1 MGERANRTVGES
13 RLGEQGKPFGPNR
26 SAKPVGVGKASRSGA
41 GFSLSESAPEANTVA
56 EAEEDPRLSDEA
68 GVEPFTYPSPLSPI
82 DAHPTP
88 AQARGMRW
96 FWRGAFF
103 AGANETI
110 VLEYLP
116 LFALAFGASVGE
128 IGLLAA
134 GVGLAAT
141 IAFIPGA
148 WLSSRWRYR
157 KPFVL
162 ATGWGAAQLLF
173 IPLAVVPL
181 LFDVPLVVRL
191 IIALVAMRAFVFN
204 LALPAWTALVADL
217 VPAGMR
223 GRYFST
229 RNFLYG
235 LGGLAGLLLVAI
247 LLASLGSKEG
257 WLLVWLLVLM
267 AGVAYHWT
275 FSHIPERELT
285 PAEEPPRPRFGPWT
299 ALLRDANF
307 QTYGGTV
314 LIWNVSLYMAA
325 PFFNVHLVKNLGA
338 SPLWVGSL
346 LVVMSVFGLLGQLLF
361 GKVLDF
367 RGSRWV
373 MAVCGLL
380 IPFLP
385 WAWYFVN
392 APYQVIAINAVAGVA
407 WAGYMLA
414 SFNFLLTI
422 SPPGQQRYYAA
433 AYQTLVYLSTFL
445 GPLLGGAIAAAYGIK
460 TLFLLS
466 GAGRMLACLL
476 FVRFV
481 RESRMEVQPW
491 RRRLAQTEAVTP

>member
-1 MGERANRTVGES
+1 
-13 RLGEQGKPFGPNR
+13 
-26 SAKPVGVGKASRSGA
+26 
-41 GFSLSESAPEANTVA
+41 
-56 EAEEDPRLSDEA
+56 
-68 GVEPFTYPSPLSPI
+68 
-82 DAHPTP
+82 
-88 AQARGMRW
+88 MRW
-96 FWRGAFF
+96 FWWGAFF
-103 AGANETI
+103 AGANETV
-110 VLEYLP
+110 VLQYLP
-116 LFALAFGASVGE
+116 LFALAFGASNGE

-134 GVGLAAT
+134 GIGLAAT
-141 IAFIPGA
+141 LAFVPGA

-173 IPLAVVPL
+173 IPLAVVSL
-181 LFDVPLVVRL
+181 LIHVPLAVRF
-191 IIALVAMRAFVFN
+191 IIALAAIRAFVFS
-204 LALPAWTALVADL
+204 LALPAWTALAADL

-229 RNFLYG
+229 RNLLYG
-235 LGGLAGLLLVAI
+235 LGGLVGLLLVAL

-257 WLLVWLLVLM
+257 WLLVWLLILM

-285 PAEEPPRPRFGPWT
+285 PVGEPSRPRLGPRT

-307 QTYGGTV
+307 QAYGATV
-314 LIWNVSLYMAA
+314 LLWSISLYMAA
-325 PFFNVHLVKNLGA
+325 PFFNVRLVKNLGA
-338 SPLWVGSL
+338 SPLWVGGL

-361 GKVLDF
+361 GKTVDL

-373 MAVCGLL
+373 MAVCGLV

-392 APYQVIAINAVAGVA
+392 APYQVIAINALGGIA
-407 WAGYMLA
+407 WAGYTLA
-414 SFNFLLTI
+414 SFNFLLAI

-445 GPLLGGAIAAAYGIK
+445 GPLLGGAIAVAYGIK

-481 RESRMEVQPW
+481 RESRMEIQLSP
-491 RRRLAQTEAVTP
+491 RRLAQTQTLTP

>member
-1 MGERANRTVGES
+1 
-13 RLGEQGKPFGPNR
+13 
-26 SAKPVGVGKASRSGA
+26 
-41 GFSLSESAPEANTVA
+41 LSS
-56 EAEEDPRLSDEA
+56 
-68 GVEPFTYPSPLSPI
+68 I

-88 AQARGMRW
+88 AQARGLRW
-96 FWRGAFF
+96 FWWGAFF

-116 LFALAFGASVGE
+116 LFALAFGASNGE

-134 GVGLAAT
+134 AVGLAAT
-141 IAFIPGA
+141 LAFTPGA

-157 KPFVL
+157 KPFIL

-181 LFDVPLVVRL
+181 LCDVPAAVRF
-191 IIALVAMRAFVFN
+191 IIALAAIRAFVFS
-204 LALPAWTALVADL
+204 LASPAWTALAADL
-217 VPAGMR
+217 VPAGIR

-229 RNFLYG
+229 RNFVYG
-235 LGGLAGLLLVAI
+235 AGGLAGLLLVA
-247 LLASLGSKEG
+247 LLLVSLGSKEG
-257 WLLVWLLVLM
+257 WLLVWLLVLV
-267 AGVAYHWT
+267 AGLSYHWA
-275 FSHIPERELT
+275 FNHIPEREFA
-285 PAEEPPRPRFGPWT
+285 PAGERPRPCPCPRT
-299 ALLRDANF
+299 TLLSDANF
-307 QTYGGTV
+307 QAYGGTV
-314 LIWNVSLYMAA
+314 LVWSISLYMAA

-361 GKVLDF
+361 GKMVDI
-367 RGSRWV
+367 RGARWV

-392 APYQVIAINAVAGVA
+392 APYQVIAINAMAGVA
-407 WAGYMLA
+407 WAGYTLA
-414 SFNFLLTI
+414 SFNFLLAI

-481 RESRMEVQPW
+481 REGRMEIQPHP
-491 RRRLAQTEAVTP
+491 RPVEQTEALTA

>member
-1 MGERANRTVGES
+1 
-13 RLGEQGKPFGPNR
+13 
-26 SAKPVGVGKASRSGA
+26 
-41 GFSLSESAPEANTVA
+41 VA
-56 EAEEDPRLSDEA
+56 TAEEDAPPAEPA
-68 GVEPFTYPSPLSPI
+68 GAELGPCSLPLSPI

-96 FWRGAFF
+96 FWWGAFF
-103 AGANETI
+103 AGANETV
-110 VLEYLP
+110 VLQYLP
-116 LFALAFGASVGE
+116 LFALAFGASNGE

-134 GVGLAAT
+134 GIGLAAT
-141 IAFIPGA
+141 LAFVPGA

-173 IPLAVVPL
+173 IPLAVVSL
-181 LFDVPLVVRL
+181 LIHVPLAVRF
-191 IIALVAMRAFVFN
+191 IIALAAIRAFVFS
-204 LALPAWTALVADL
+204 LALPAWTALAADL

-229 RNFLYG
+229 RNLLYG
-235 LGGLAGLLLVAI
+235 LGGLVGLLLVAL

-257 WLLVWLLVLM
+257 WLLVWLLILM

-285 PAEEPPRPRFGPWT
+285 PVGEPSRPRLGPRT

-307 QTYGGTV
+307 QAYGATV
-314 LIWNVSLYMAA
+314 LLWSISLYMAA
-325 PFFNVHLVKNLGA
+325 PFFNVRLVKNLGA
-338 SPLWVGSL
+338 SPLWVGGL

-361 GKVLDF
+361 GKTVDL

-373 MAVCGLL
+373 MAVCGLV

-392 APYQVIAINAVAGVA
+392 APYQVIAINALGGIA
-407 WAGYMLA
+407 WAGYTLA
-414 SFNFLLTI
+414 SFNFLLAI

-445 GPLLGGAIAAAYGIK
+445 GPLLGGAIAVAYGIK

-481 RESRMEVQPW
+481 RESRMEIQLSP
-491 RRRLAQTEAVTP
+491 RRLAQTQTLTP